1 MTGVASELASI
12 ETDDFARRFS
22 LRAPK
27 LMWFLGAGASAAA
40 GIPTAG
46 DMIWEFKQRL
56 YVTQR
61 NASVSTVADLSN
73 PLVRSILQGHIDASG
88 KFPAADAPD
97 EYAVLFEA
105 VWSAERD
112 RQTYLDSKI
121 KGGKPSYGHIAL
133 ATLLQA
139 DKARLVWTTNFDPLV
154 ADACARV
161 YGSTGQLTTATPDA
175 PDLAIDALRTERWPI
190 ETKLHGDFRSRRL
203 RNTSDELRHQD
214 EKLRRELVETGHRY
228 GLIVAG
234 YSGRDGSV
242 MDALEEILESD
253 TPFPGGLF
261 WLHRGEGD
269 PLPRVRAFLKKAA
282 GKLGAEAGLVR
293 VQNFDETM
301 RDLVRAT
308 DGLNTAV
315 LNAFAAERR
324 WRTPAP
330 FPQGRQ
336 GWPVI
341 RLNGLQLEAPT
352 VCRRVVCQIGGTREV
367 RDAVQKAG
375 VEVLV
380 ARRQGAVLA
389 FGRDVSVKTALKPFA
404 IADFDL
410 HTIAVGRL
418 RYESAER
425 GLLRDALTRAIARER
440 KMRAKHART
449 WDSLAPEDPQQP
461 EWLPLKKIV
470 GSELHGPVPGIPDL
484 SWSEGVAIR
493 LDWADDRLW
502 LVFEPRIVFEGKTQ
516 ENAAAAADLGRERTV
531 RRYNRQLNDLF
542 GFWADLLVGE
552 GEPLSA
558 LGIGD
563 GVDATFRISSETAYS
578 KRANS

>member
-1 MTGVASELASI
+1 MTDVASELPTI
-12 ETDDFARRFS
+12 EPDDFARRFS
-22 LRAPK
+22 LRGPK

-61 NASVSTVADLSN
+61 NASPSAVADLSN
-73 PLVRSILQGHIDASG
+73 PLVRSMLQGHIDAAG
-88 KFPAADAPD
+88 RLPAADAPD
-97 EYAVLFEA
+97 EYAALFEA

-121 KGGKPSYGHIAL
+121 KGAKPSFGHIAL

-139 DKARLVWTTNFDPLV
+139 DRARLVWTTNFDPLV
-154 ADACARV
+154 ADACAKV

-175 PDLAIDALRTERWPI
+175 PGLATDALHAERWPI

-203 RNTSDELRHQD
+203 RNTTDELRHQD
-214 EKLRRELVETGHRY
+214 ENLRRTFVETGHRY

-261 WLHRGEGD
+261 WLHREESD
-269 PLPRVRAFLKKAA
+269 PLPRVYTFLRRAA
-282 GKLGAEAGLVR
+282 GKLGPEAGLVR
-293 VQNFDETM
+293 IQNFDETM
-301 RDLVRAT
+301 RDLVRASQ
-308 DGLNTAV
+308 GLNTAV
-315 LNAFAAERR
+315 LDAFAAERR
-324 WRTPAP
+324 WRSPAP
-330 FPQGRQ
+330 SPHGRK

-341 RLNGLQLEAPT
+341 RLNALPLEAPT
-352 VCRRVVCQIGGTREV
+352 VCRRVVCQIGGTRDV
-367 RDAVQKAG
+367 REAVQKAG

-389 FGRDVSVKTALKPFA
+389 FGSDGSVKAALSPYT

-410 HTIAVGRL
+410 HTIAVGKL
-418 RYESAER
+418 RYDSAER
-425 GLLRDALTRAIARER
+425 GLLRDALTRAIARGR

-449 WDSLAPEDPQQP
+449 RDSLVPHDPQQS
-461 EWLPLKKIV
+461 EWSPLKKIV
-470 GSELHGPVPGIPDL
+470 GSQLGGPVPGVPDL
-484 SWSEGVAIR
+484 TWSEGVAIR
-493 LDWADDRLW
+493 LDWADERLW
-502 LVFEPRIVFEGKTQ
+502 LVFEPRIVFEGKTD
-516 ENAAAAADLGRERTV
+516 ENAAAAADFGRERTV

-542 GFWADLLVGE
+542 GFWAGLLAGE
-552 GEPLSA
+552 GRPLTA

-563 GVDATFRISSETAYS
+563 GVDASFRISPETAYS

>member
-1 MTGVASELASI
+1 
-12 ETDDFARRFS
+12 
-22 LRAPK
+22 
-27 LMWFLGAGASAAA
+27 MWFLGAGASAAS

-61 NASVSTVADLSN
+61 NAAATSVADLSN
-73 PLVRSILQGHIDASG
+73 SLVRSVLQGHIDASG
-88 KFPAADAPD
+88 RFPAVDTPD
-97 EYAVLFEA
+97 EYAALFEA

-121 KGGKPSYGHIAL
+121 KGAKPSYGHIAL

-154 ADACARV
+154 ADACAKV

-175 PDLAIDALRTERWPI
+175 PGLAMDALQAERWPI

-203 RNTSDELRHQD
+203 RNTTDELRHQD
-214 EKLRRELVETGHRY
+214 ESLRRALVDAGHRY
-228 GLIVAG
+228 GLIVVG

-242 MDALEEILESD
+242 MDALDDILEGD

-261 WLHRGEGD
+261 WLHRGEGP
-269 PLPRVRAFLKKAA
+269 PLPRVCLFLKKAA
-282 GKLGAEAGLVR
+282 GRLGPEAGLVR
-293 VQNFDETM
+293 VHNFDETM

-308 DGLNTAV
+308 VGLNTAV
-315 LNAFAAERR
+315 LDAFATERR

-330 FPQGRQ
+330 SPHGRK

-341 RLNGLQLEAPT
+341 RLNALPLEAPT
-352 VCRRVVCQIGGTREV
+352 VCRRVVCQIGGIREV
-367 RDAVQKAG
+367 RDAVQKAD
-375 VEVLV
+375 VDALV

-389 FGRDVSVKTALKPFA
+389 FGADVAVKAALSPYT
-404 IADFDL
+404 ITDFDL
-410 HTIAVGRL
+410 HTISVARL
-418 RYESAER
+418 RYDSAER
-425 GLLRDALTRAIARER
+425 GLLREALTRAVVRGR
-440 KMRAKHART
+440 SMRAKHART
-449 WDSLAPEDPQQP
+449 RDSLVPDDPQHTA
-461 EWLPLKKIV
+461 WLPLKKIV
-470 GSELHGPVPGIPDL
+470 GSQLRGSVPGVPNL
-484 SWSEGVAIR
+484 RWSEGVAIR
-493 LDWADDRLW
+493 LDWANDWLW
-502 LVFEPRIVFEGKTQ
+502 LVFEPRIVFEGKTA
-516 ENAAAAADLGRERTV
+516 ENAAAAADFGRERTV

-542 GFWADLLVGE
+542 AFWAGLFAGDGQ
-552 GEPLSA
+552 PISA

-563 GVDATFRISSETAYS
+563 GVDASFRISAETAYS